1 MNLSR
6 YTISMRE
13 NKLFLRECTD
23 LVRNLV
29 EIHTSSIAVGVMTT
43 IEEIEA
49 MVIKVS

>member
-1 MNLSR
+1 MNLSK

-23 LVRNLV
+23 PVRNLV